1 MYKKNNVNGVVVDSF
16 MNVLEIGVLLVFVV
30 ILFSCVCLWY
40 FSRVIIKLNNVV
52 IKNFILCLLLKF

>member
-52 IKNFILCLLLKF
+52 IKNFIVCFLLKF